1 MFWTIAA
8 IILIGLT
15 WRLWTGVS
23 TFPKVPLLETLISVP
38 LFADWIAMALLMFS
52 VSWMISSAVSETWRP
67 TQSYRATKPRTAASI
82 FLAAMLCLFLLNQH
96 RLQPWAWQFSLYAVL
111 MAVLGKKFDYQ
122 FIYGLGGRLAETLTK
137 TIGVAGEEWLNS
149 AALAMPIF
157 ELLVAVLL
165 ISVRT
170 RKIGVVMAVVF
181 HGALIATLGPWGLNH
196 HTGVLVWNLFFL
208 LLTATLF
215 WPTPSDQTV
224 GEPIERRTSAL
235 ILTVVLVLYPLL
247 PQVDHWLAWGLYSP
261 NNSRCDLEVIQ
272 QDEEGGIAF
281 ERIDLGQLSL
291 QQLNVPLYPEAR
303 FQLGVATKVQ
313 TRRNLENSSRVVIR
327 GKSDR
332 LTGERDSTVFEKDGV
347 WGKEKDSFIFNWKVR
362 DF

>member
-1 MFWTIAA
+1 MPCGNRKSIHSLSKTTHADSHDRRFALFTMFWTIAA

-111 MAVLGKKFDYQ
+111 MAVLGKPRDVIFSARWVTASIYLYSAVGKFDYQ
-122 FIYGLGGRLAETLTK
+122 FIYGLGGRLAKTLTK

-215 WPTPSDQTV
+215 WPTPSDQT
-224 GEPIERRTSAL
+224 
-235 ILTVVLVLYPLL
+235 TVL
-247 PQVDHWLAWGLYSP
+247 S
-261 NNSRCDLEVIQ
+261 Q
-272 QDEEGGIAF
+272 Q
-281 ERIDLGQLSL
+281 QS
-291 QQLNVPLYPEAR
+291 V
-303 FQLGVATKVQ
+303 
-313 TRRNLENSSRVVIR
+313 
-327 GKSDR
+327 
-332 LTGERDSTVFEKDGV
+332 
-347 WGKEKDSFIFNWKVR
+347 
-362 DF
+362 